1 MNDTWYVEYAIANVF
16 NRNQVVNIE
25 SFSDIVKK
33 SIGKEIYRSMYLYSE
48 DIVEYLKLNNTVVGF
63 DGVQSVDKLVI
74 DIDYAKSP
82 DRNKAGKQTI
92 DNVFKVISIM
102 DELGI
107 TEQHYNVWFSGTGF
121 HVHLADVYGF
131 PEQISKNLAYQVRST
146 MQRDFKNEIDNIY
159 DSRRLIRAGY
169 SYNDKS
175 KTYKVPIDI
184 KDIET
189 MSYNDIVE
197 YAKDPSGKQPSK
209 IVHERIIGL
218 EPMDVSRKNT
228 NEVRKVFENANAS
241 TTRIITCAQHIYN
254 AGHVEKK
261 RHLHLQALVAIW
273 NKKLGLDKQ
282 ACLQLS
288 RAYMDKMENPLPMEE
303 VNRIVVDQMRREY
316 NHGCNHPTLIPYC
329 DSKCFKYKYKDL
341 DETADILNAKS
352 MIENLAE
359 YYQTDWSERSFD
371 LQNVFPFMSKPH
383 YFTTG
388 QLVTLIGD
396 TGLGKTAFVQYL
408 VTKIPSLKCL
418 FMSLEVDEETIER
431 RFVQASL
438 GMSKNEIALGFQ
450 KKDMELMS
458 QAQTSMDHIQ
468 LTCKSPD
475 IQQLPSYV
483 EDSEAKIVVVDTI
496 DRIPA
501 KYVRNDD
508 LVRQETIANALKDMA
523 MDLDVIVIA
532 IHHISKY
539 SSTRLSEGQKL
550 DVHSGKGN
558 SAIEQK
564 SDQYIAFENPDIIR
578 NPKSMLRTVTSLKAR
593 DESMFEIALNFDY
606 DTFTFSKRK

>member
-33 SIGKEIYRSMYLYSE
+33 NIGKEIYRSMYLYSE
-48 DIVEYLKLNNTVVGF
+48 DIVEYLKENKTVVGF

-82 DRNKAGKQTI
+82 DRDIAGQQTI
-92 DNVFKVISIM
+92 DDVFKVISIM
-102 DELGI
+102 DELSI
-107 TEQHYNVWFSGTGF
+107 REHHYNIWFSGTGF
-121 HVHLADVYGF
+121 HIHLADVYGF
-131 PEQISKNLAYQVRST
+131 QDQVSKNLAYQVRST
-146 MQRDFKNEIDNIY
+146 MQRDFENAIDNIY
-159 DSRRLIRAGY
+159 DSRRLIRAGF
-169 SYNDKS
+169 SYNSKS

-184 KDIET
+184 KMLGNMTYDEVI
-189 MSYNDIVE
+189 E
-197 YAKDPSGKQPSK
+197 YAKDPSGKKPNT
-209 IVHERIIGL
+209 IVHESIIGL

-254 AGHVEKK
+254 AGQVEKK

-282 ACLQLS
+282 GCLQLA
-288 RAYMDKMENPLPMEE
+288 RAYMGKMETPLPMEE

-316 NHGCNHPTLIPYC
+316 NHGCNHPTLVPYC

-341 DETADILNAKS
+341 DETASIINAKN
-352 MIENLAE
+352 MIENLTE

-371 LQNVFPFMSKPH
+371 LQNVFPFMNKSH

-388 QLVTLIGD
+388 QLITIIGD

-408 VTKIPSLKCL
+408 ITQIPSMKCL
-418 FMSLEVDEETIER
+418 FMSLEVDEETISR
-431 RFVQASL
+431 RFLQASL
-438 GMSKNEIALGFQ
+438 GMSKNEIALSC
-450 KKDMELMS
+450 KNKNNEILLEAENS
-458 QAQTSMDHIQ
+458 IEHIQ

-475 IQQLPSYV
+475 IQELPNYV
-483 EDSEAKIVVVDTI
+483 QDSEAKIVVVDTI

-564 SDQYIAFENPDIIR
+564 SDQYIAFENPEMVT
-578 NPKSMLRTVTSLKAR
+578 NPKSMLRTVSSLKAR
-593 DESMFEIALNFDY
+593 DESMFKIMLNFNY

>member
-1 MNDTWYVEYAIANVF
+1 MNTWYIEYAIGNVS
-16 NRNQVVNIE
+16 NRNQVMDVNA
-25 SFSDIVKK
+25 FSQAVSDN
-33 SIGKEIYRSMYLYSE
+33 SGKEMYRSMYLYDE
-48 DIVEYLKLNNTVVGF
+48 TIVPYLKQNNTVVGF
-63 DGVQSVDKLVI
+63 NGLQSVDKLVI
-74 DIDYAKSP
+74 DIDHAKSP
-82 DRNKAGKQTI
+82 DKETAGTMTI
-92 DNVFKVISIM
+92 DNVKDVIAIM
-102 DELGI
+102 QEMGI
-107 TEQHYNVWFSGTGF
+107 QEEHFNLWFSGTGF
-121 HVHLADVYGF
+121 HIHLSNVYGF
-131 PEQISKNLAYQVRST
+131 KDKVSKDLAYQVRST
-146 MQRDFKNEIDNIY
+146 MQRDFGTAIDHIY

-169 SYNDKS
+169 SYNSKS
-175 KTYKVPIDI
+175 KTFKVPIPLEYLD
-184 KDIET
+184 T
-189 MSYNDIVE
+189 MNYDSILE
-197 YAKDPSGKQPSK
+197 YSKDPENKYPTK
-209 IVHERIIGL
+209 MNHEMIIGL

-228 NEVRKVFENANAS
+228 NEVRKVFEDTNAS

-254 AGHVEKK
+254 AGYVEKK

-273 NKKLGLDKQ
+273 NKKLGMGKQ
-282 ACLQLS
+282 QCLHNARS
-288 RAYMDKMENPLPMEE
+288 YMEQMDNPLPMEE

-316 NHGCNHPTLIPYC
+316 NHGCNHPTLVPYC
-329 DSKCFKYKYKDL
+329 DSKCFKYRYKDL

-359 YYQTDWSERSFD
+359 YYQTDWIERSFD
-371 LQNVFPFMSKPH
+371 LKDVFPFMNKSH

-388 QLVTLIGD
+388 QLITLIGD

-408 VTKIPSLKCL
+408 ISRIPTLKCL
-418 FMSLEVDEETIER
+418 FMSLEVDEDTINR
-431 RFVQASL
+431 RFVQAGL
-438 GMSKNEIALGFQ
+438 GMTKEEIALGF
-450 KKDMELMS
+450 KNKDTELMLLAEKS
-458 QAQTSMDHIQ
+458 IDHIQ

-475 IQQLPSYV
+475 IQELPNYV
-483 EDSEAKIVVVDTI
+483 EDSEAKIIVVDTI

-564 SDQYIAFENPDIIR
+564 SDQYLAFENPDIIR
-578 NPKSMLRTVTSLKAR
+578 NPKSKLRTVSSLKAR
-593 DESMFEIALNFDY
+593 DESMFEIALQFDY
-606 DTFTFSKRK
+606 ETFTFDKRS

>member
-1 MNDTWYVEYAIANVF
+1 MNTWYIEYAIGNVS
-16 NRNQVVNIE
+16 NRNQVMDVNA
-25 SFSDIVKK
+25 FSQAVSDN
-33 SIGKEIYRSMYLYSE
+33 SGKEMYRSMYLYDE
-48 DIVEYLKLNNTVVGF
+48 TIVPYLKENNTVVGF
-63 DGVQSVDKLVI
+63 NGIQSVDKLVI
-74 DIDYAKSP
+74 DIDHAKSP
-82 DRNKAGKQTI
+82 DKETAGTMTI
-92 DNVFKVISIM
+92 DNVKDVIAIM
-102 DELGI
+102 QEMGI
-107 TEQHYNVWFSGTGF
+107 QEEHFNLWFSGTGF
-121 HVHLADVYGF
+121 HIHLANVYGF
-131 PEQISKNLAYQVRST
+131 KDKVSKDLAYQVRST
-146 MQRDFKNEIDNIY
+146 MQRDFGTAIDHIY

-169 SYNDKS
+169 SYNSKS
-175 KTYKVPIDI
+175 KTFKVPIPLEYLD
-184 KDIET
+184 T
-189 MSYNDIVE
+189 MNYDSILE
-197 YAKDPSGKQPSK
+197 YSKDPENKYPTK
-209 IVHERIIGL
+209 MNHEMIIGL

-228 NEVRKVFENANAS
+228 NEVRKVFEDTNAS

-254 AGHVEKK
+254 AGYVEKK

-273 NKKLGLDKQ
+273 NKKLGMGKQ
-282 ACLQLS
+282 QCLHNARS
-288 RAYMDKMENPLPMEE
+288 YMEQMDNPLPMEE

-316 NHGCNHPTLIPYC
+316 NHGCNHPTLVPYC
-329 DSKCFKYKYKDL
+329 DSKCFKYRYKDL

-359 YYQTDWSERSFD
+359 YYQTDWIERSFD
-371 LQNVFPFMSKPH
+371 LKDVFPFMNKSH

-388 QLVTLIGD
+388 QLITLIGD

-408 VTKIPSLKCL
+408 ISRIPTLKCL
-418 FMSLEVDEETIER
+418 FMSLEVDEDTINR
-431 RFVQASL
+431 RFVQAGL
-438 GMSKNEIALGFQ
+438 GMTKEEIALGF
-450 KKDMELMS
+450 KNKDTELMLEAKKS
-458 QAQTSMDHIQ
+458 IDHIQ

-475 IQQLPSYV
+475 IQELPNYV

-564 SDQYIAFENPDIIR
+564 SDQYLAFENPDIIR
-578 NPKSMLRTVTSLKAR
+578 NPKSKLRTVSSLKAR
-593 DESMFEIALNFDY
+593 DESMFEIALQFDY
-606 DTFTFSKRK
+606 ETFTFDKRS